1 MPAGCGNA
9 NPTRIMAR
17 TVTGSEPKWTLRS
30 TRDEEP
36 ALGPIRGEMTR
47 ALAERP
53 AGVTRVR
60 WKRRQN
66 GSMEIVSEQVH
77 RVLAYVEA
85 LNRHGVRPARQ
96 VVNEFARKPDL
107 TPTKRVNQF
116 ASLSASI
123 LQSTMWGLTEKVEGE
138 TFCQYLARLS
148 WIEDKAQ
155 VELSVIGRALL
166 KALNSPTIDESA
178 ADVFEIVLGPNN
190 PFAYVQALQ
199 ALSIP
204 KNALLVEPYFRLEQ
218 LMDIAEF
225 DNIKRVL
232 VGPGLKM
239 KDLELLATGLAA
251 LPIERSL
258 EIRVAEAL
266 HDRYLIPSEE
276 GSVTMLGM
284 SLGGIGKKVS
294 TITTVGEV
302 ASIALRDAHESIWA
316 SSKVVQPKVSTKP
329 AVATA
334 EESDETT
341 AKAPVKKGPAKR
353 VVPVGRPAPAGK
365 KGSTGGEVLP
375 AAK

>member
-1 MPAGCGNA
+1 
-9 NPTRIMAR
+9 
-17 TVTGSEPKWTLRS
+17 
-30 TRDEEP
+30 
-36 ALGPIRGEMTR
+36 
-47 ALAERP
+47 
-53 AGVTRVR
+53 
-60 WKRRQN
+60 
-66 GSMEIVSEQVH
+66 MEIVSEQVH

-294 TITTVGEV
+294 TITTVGG
-302 ASIALRDAHESIWA
+302 SGIHR
-316 SSKVVQPKVSTKP
+316 P
-329 AVATA
+329 ARCPRIHLGVL
-334 EESDETT
+334 
-341 AKAPVKKGPAKR
+341 K
-353 VVPVGRPAPAGK
+353 GRPAQGVDQASGGDSQRIRRDHC
-365 KGSTGGEVLP
+365 KGTGQEGTGETGGARRKASAHWQEGIDRWRSAARGEMTIQPLGTRCSPGQYARWPRRQRVLP
-375 AAK
+375 KKVIPAA